1 MGVPCPLTYLTD
13 KGCLLKNKSMA
24 TALQDVLSF
33 DSTTGQV
40 VTTSKVL
47 QDSGELEL
55 TFDKWNQAWRRLLV
69 LIKDHIPQELHL
81 WEPIILL

>member
-1 MGVPCPLTYLTD
+1 MD

-33 DSTTGQV
+33 DSMTGQV

-55 TFDKWNQAWRRLLV
+55 TLD
-69 LIKDHIPQELHL
+69 E
-81 WEPIILL
+81 